1 MDDGLPALKLA
12 LLLFWTAW
20 FAVVFLTNVFG
31 GLKAMG
37 VLAPSWWKFAST
49 NYQAV
54 VKATAMYRPPAWLPP
69 VLFVGVVIWQLAI
82 AALFAWA
89 AGAWLLDGRLDWR
102 AVNLAFGAAIGL
114 WAAFMLADEIVL
126 KYEFE
131 RTHELLFIAQLASLV
146 AMHVLPGLP
155 SSQ

>member
-1 MDDGLPALKLA
+1 MDDGLPPLKLA

-37 VLAPSWWKFAST
+37 VLPPSWKFAST

-54 VKATAMYRPPAWLPP
+54 VKATAIYGPPAWLPP
-69 VLFVGVVIWQLAI
+69 VLFVGVALWQLAI
-82 AALFAWA
+82 TALFAWA
-89 AGAWLLDGRLDWR
+89 AGAWLLDGQLDWR
-102 AVNLAFGAAIGL
+102 AVNLAFGAGIGL

-146 AMHVLPGLP
+146 AMHVLPGFPP
-155 SSQ
+155 SP

>member
-1 MDDGLPALKLA
+1 MDDGLFALKLA

-20 FAVVFLTNVFG
+20 FAVVFLANGFG

-37 VLAPSWWKFAST
+37 SLPPSWKFASA

-54 VKATAMYRPPAWLPP
+54 VKATAMYEPPAWVPP
-69 VLFVGVVIWQLAI
+69 LLFAAVLLWQLTV

-89 AGAWLLDGRLDWR
+89 AGAWLLEGRLAWR
-102 AVNLAFGAAIGL
+102 AVNLAFGGGIAL
-114 WAAFMLADEIVL
+114 WAAFMLADEITL

-131 RTHELLFIAQLASLV
+131 RTHELLFIAQVASLV
-146 AMHVLPGLP
+146 AMHALPGFP
-155 SSQ
+155 PARE

>member
-1 MDDGLPALKLA
+1 MDDGLPTLKLA

-37 VLAPSWWKFAST
+37 VLPPSWKFASA

-54 VKATAMYRPPAWLPP
+54 VEATGRYGPLPWVPP
-69 VLFVGVVIWQLAI
+69 VLFVGVVLWQLAV

-89 AGAWLLDGRLDWR
+89 AGAWMLDGRLDWR
-102 AVNLAFGAAIGL
+102 AVNLAFGGGIGL

-131 RTHELLFIAQLASLV
+131 RTHELLFIAQLACLV
-146 AMHVLPGLP
+146 AMHVLPGFPP
-155 SSQ
+155 SQ

>member
-12 LLLFWTAW
+12 LLLFWAAW

-31 GLKAMG
+31 GLKAME
-37 VLAPSWWKFAST
+37 VLPPSWKFAST

-54 VKATAMYRPPAWLPP
+54 VKATARYRPPAWLPP
-69 VLFVGVVIWQLAI
+69 VLFMGVVLWQLAV

-102 AVNLAFGAAIGL
+102 AVNLAFGAGIGL

-131 RTHELLFIAQLASLV
+131 RTHELLFIAQLACLV
-146 AMHVLPGLP
+146 AMHVLPGSP
-155 SSQ
+155 SSP

>member
-37 VLAPSWWKFAST
+37 VLPPSWNFAST

-54 VKATAMYRPPAWLPP
+54 VKATAMYVPPAWLPP
-69 VLFVGVVIWQLAI
+69 VLFLGVVLWQLAV

-102 AVNLAFGAAIGL
+102 AVNLAFGAGIGL

-155 SSQ
+155 SSR

>member
-1 MDDGLPALKLA
+1 MDDGLRALKLA

-20 FAVVFLTNVFG
+20 FAVVFLTNAFG
-31 GLKAMG
+31 ALKAVGMLG
-37 VLAPSWWKFAST
+37 GSWKFASA

-54 VKATAMYRPPAWLPP
+54 VKATAMYRPPAWLAPLLFAA
-69 VLFVGVVIWQLAI
+69 VLLWQLAV

-89 AGAWLLDGRLDWR
+89 AGAWLLEGRLDWR
-102 AVNLAFGAAIGL
+102 AVNLAFGGGIML
-114 WAAFMLADEIVL
+114 WAAFMLADEITL

-146 AMHVLPGLP
+146 AMHVLPGFP
-155 SSQ
+155 PAR

>member
-37 VLAPSWWKFAST
+37 ALPPSWKFASG

-54 VKATAMYRPPAWLPP
+54 AKATARYGPPAWLPP
-69 VLFVGVVIWQLAI
+69 VLFVGVVLWQLAA

-89 AGAWLLDGRLDWR
+89 AGAWLLEGRLDWR
-102 AVNLAFGAAIGL
+102 AVNLAFGAGIGL

-131 RTHELLFIAQLASLV
+131 RTHELLFIAQLVSLV
-146 AMHVLPGLP
+146 AMHVLAGLP
-155 SSQ
+155 SPQ

>member
-37 VLAPSWWKFAST
+37 ALPPSWKFASG

-54 VKATAMYRPPAWLPP
+54 AKATARYGPPVWLPP
-69 VLFVGVVIWQLAI
+69 VLFVGVVLWQLAA

-102 AVNLAFGAAIGL
+102 AVNLAFGAGIGL

-155 SSQ
+155 SPQ